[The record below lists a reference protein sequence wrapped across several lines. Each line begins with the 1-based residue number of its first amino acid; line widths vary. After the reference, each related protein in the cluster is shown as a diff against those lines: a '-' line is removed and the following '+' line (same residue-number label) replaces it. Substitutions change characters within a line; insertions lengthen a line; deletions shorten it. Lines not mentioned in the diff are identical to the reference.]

1 MVRKLSSLGPEEL
14 LAAVH
19 GGELDELQVL
29 EVLRNPH
36 CTPEIAVQIADSPHW
51 TGSHGVRELL
61 VGHRG
66 FPFAR
71 AMSLLPTLPWTS
83 LLQLAQVPRTPP
95 VVRRQAEKKLLDRLT
110 KMSLGEKI
118 ALARRAHRPLFQ
130 SLMATTDEQ
139 VLSAL
144 LDNPRVVETD
154 VILMVNTSPAPPEFY
169 FTLGRHHRWS
179 LAYGVRLALAECARA
194 PLPLVLSAM
203 VQLNPMD
210 LCRLADRR
218 DLPERIRGAAE
229 TLWHR
234 RRLTTERK

>member
-36 CTPEIAVQIADSPHW
+36 CTLEIAVQIADSPHW

-66 FPFAR
+66 FPLAR

-110 KMSLGEKI
+110 KMTLGEKI
-118 ALARRAHRPLFQ
+118 ALARRAHRPLLQ
-130 SLMATTDEQ
+130 SLMTTSDEQ

-144 LDNPRVVETD
+144 LDNPRVVEND

-203 VQLNPMD
+203 VQLNSMD